1 MGGCRCWPVGQ
12 IPAPTLCTEKLPPW
26 TQAAP
31 PSCQRKLKSQSSWL
45 ILKSSPLLRII
56 PGAHSLLPEG
66 QWPSQT
72 SHAMVLSKGTVEQG
86 LLSLLMKRDYFPRSC
101 PPECA
106 VWPMFLF
113 TKGSESH
120 RPSRASRSTNCLMCW
135 LRGWLRGPVS
145 RSVEKKKHKWV
156 LAGLPVLPTQ
166 LCHRTFT
173 AVTESKRSLW
183 RKKMKSTS
191 FLFAGALVL
200 KATPRFRL

>member
-1 MGGCRCWPVGQ
+1 MDTGCPS
-12 IPAPTLCTEKLPPW
+12 KLPAKAQVPKQL
-26 TQAAP
+26 THPKILSAAENHSRSPQP
-31 PSCQRKLKSQSSWL
+31 PAWG
-45 ILKSSPLLRII
+45 PV
-56 PGAHSLLPEG
+56 A
-66 QWPSQT
+66 SQT

-113 TKGSESH
+113 TKGPESH
-120 RPSRASRSTNCLMCW
+120 RPSRASRTTNCLMCW

-183 RKKMKSTS
+183 RKKMKSTP

-200 KATPRFRL
+200 KAIPRFRL